1 LDERV
6 DKFSELVDTNLETL
20 RKAIA
25 DNRDVYVNVINK
37 SNLENEERM
46 NSFVDDLENVVN
58 ELYEVQGKID
68 SGAVGGGAGAGG
80 AMTEGISK

>member
-1 LDERV
+1 MDERV